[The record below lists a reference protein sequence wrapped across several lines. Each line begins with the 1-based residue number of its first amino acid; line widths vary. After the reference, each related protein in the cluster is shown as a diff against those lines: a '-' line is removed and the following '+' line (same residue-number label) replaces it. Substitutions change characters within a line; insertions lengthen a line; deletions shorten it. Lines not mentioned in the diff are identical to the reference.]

1 MNMEYLAVALL
12 SCLIGSCGMNQKT
25 EAIKGDMPFVQ
36 GTPTKELLHDMPD
49 LINMPTDGSG
59 NPVKITVA
67 VYKFPDSTGQRKQVG
82 LSTAVSQ
89 GADVWVIQSL
99 MAVGRGDWFTVVE
112 RASLDN
118 VVKERQLIRS
128 TRELYDGA
136 TGVDSLQPML
146 FAGLILEGGIVGYD
160 TNTTSGGAG
169 MRYLGLGVGEE
180 YRTDQV
186 TVSLRLVGVQTG
198 EILLTVSSTKTIAST
213 SNGADVFRFL
223 DLGTR
228 ALEIESGNAANE
240 PVNYAIRTAIEY
252 AVLQLLYEGK
262 DIGLWEWAQEEP
274 LVEAEDDINI
284 INSSIPLDEWA
295 KHPISEKRG
304 E

>member
-1 MNMEYLAVALL
+1 MEYLAVALL
-12 SCLIGSCGMNQKT
+12 SCIMAGCSVQNTK
-25 EAIKGDMPFVQ
+25 AIEGEMPFVQ
-36 GTPTKELLHDMPD
+36 GTPTKELLKDMPD
-49 LINMPTDGSG
+49 LINTPTDGEG

-67 VYKFPDSTGQRKQVG
+67 VYAFPDETGQRKQVG

-99 MAVGRGDWFTVVE
+99 MAVGEGNWFSVVE

-118 VVKERQLIRS
+118 LVKERQLIRS

-136 TGVDSLQPML
+136 QSTDALAPML

-169 MRYLGLGVGEE
+169 ARFLGLGANDQ

-186 TVSLRLVGVQTG
+186 TVSLRLVSVQTG
-198 EILLTVSSTKTIAST
+198 EILLTVSATKTIAST

-240 PVNYAIRTAIEY
+240 PVNYAIRTAIEF
-252 AVLQLLYEGK
+252 AVLQMLYEGK
-262 DIGLWEWAQEEP
+262 ECGLWEWAEP
-274 LVEAEDDINI
+274 VKVVSEIPN
-284 INSSIPLDEWA
+284 IPLDDWA
-295 KHPISEKRG
+295 KHPIEAKEG

>member
-1 MNMEYLAVALL
+1 MNMEYLAVVLL
-12 SCLIGSCGMNQKT
+12 SCLVSACGMNQKH
-25 EAIKGDMPFVQ
+25 EAIQGDMPFVQ
-36 GTPTKELLHDMPD
+36 GTPTKELLQEMPD
-49 LINMPTDGSG
+49 LINTPTDGEG

-67 VYKFPDSTGQRKQVG
+67 VYQFPDVTGQRKQVG

-89 GADVWVIQSL
+89 GADVWVIQAL
-99 MAVGRGDWFTVVE
+99 MAVNDGGWFTVVE

-128 TRELYDGA
+128 TRELYDGSDA
-136 TGVDSLQPML
+136 TDALAPML

-169 MRYLGLGVGEE
+169 ARYLGLGVGEE

-252 AVLQLLYEGK
+252 AVLQMLYEGK
-262 DIGLWEWAQEEP
+262 EIGLWEWAKPIE
-274 LVEAEDDINI
+274 VIAEIPE
-284 INSSIPLDEWA
+284 IPLDEWA
-295 KHPISEKRG
+295 KHPIQDKQG

>member
-1 MNMEYLAVALL
+1 MEYLAIALL
-12 SCLIGSCGMNQKT
+12 SCMVGACSVQNTK
-25 EAIKGDMPFVQ
+25 AIEGEMPFVQ
-36 GTPTKELLHDMPD
+36 GTPTKELLKDMPP
-49 LINMPTDGSG
+49 LINTPTDGEG

-67 VYKFPDSTGQRKQVG
+67 VYDFPDETGQRKQVG

-99 MAVGRGDWFTVVE
+99 MAVAEGEWFSVVE
-112 RASLDN
+112 RANLDN
-118 VVKERQLIRS
+118 LVKERQLIRS
-128 TRELYDGA
+128 TRELYDGSPA
-136 TGVDSLQPML
+136 TDALAPML

-169 MRYLGLGVGEE
+169 ARFLGLGANDQ

-186 TVSLRLVGVQTG
+186 TVSLRLVAVQTG
-198 EILLTVSSTKTIAST
+198 EILLTVSATKTIAST

-240 PVNYAIRTAIEY
+240 PINYAIRTAIEY
-252 AVLQLLYEGK
+252 AVLQMIYEGK
-262 DIGLWEWAQEEP
+262 ECGLWEWEEE
-274 LVEAEDDINI
+274 VEVIPEIPV
-284 INSSIPLDEWA
+284 IPLDDWA
-295 KHPISEKRG
+295 KHPIEAKEG

>member
-1 MNMEYLAVALL
+1 MEYLAIAILGL
-12 SCLIGSCGMNQKT
+12 SLAGCGVQQVK
-25 EAIKGDMPFVQ
+25 AIEGEMPFIQ
-36 GTPTKELLHDMPD
+36 GTPTKELLREIPE
-49 LINMPTDGSG
+49 LVGMPTDGSG

-67 VYKFPDSTGQRKQVG
+67 VYDFPDKTGQRKQVG

-89 GADVWVIQSL
+89 GADVWVIQAL
-99 MAVGRGDWFTVVE
+99 MAVNNGQWFTVVE
-112 RASLDN
+112 RANLDN
-118 VVKERQLIRS
+118 LVKERQLIRS
-128 TRELYDGA
+128 TRELYDGSEA
-136 TGVDSLQPML
+136 TDALQPMM

-186 TVSLRLVGVQTG
+186 TVSLRLIGVQTG
-198 EILLTVSSTKTIAST
+198 EILLTVSATKTIAST

-252 AVLQLLYEGK
+252 AVLQMLYEGK
-262 DIGLWEWAQEEP
+262 GIGLWEWKEMAI
-274 LVEAEDDINI
+274 LEDKDINI
-284 INSSIPLDEWA
+284 VQEELTG

>member
-1 MNMEYLAVALL
+1 MKMEYLAVALL
-12 SCLIGSCGMNQKT
+12 SCLVGACSPSKNM
-25 EAIKGDMPFVQ
+25 AIEGDMPFVQ
-36 GTPTKELLHDMPD
+36 GTPTKQLLKDMPP
-49 LINMPTDGSG
+49 LINTPTDGEG

-67 VYKFPDSTGQRKQVG
+67 VYDFPDETGQRKQVG

-99 MAVGRGDWFTVVE
+99 MAVNHGGWFTVVE

-118 VVKERQLIRS
+118 LTKERQLIRS
-128 TRELYDGA
+128 TRELYDGDQA
-136 TGVDSLQPML
+136 TDVLSPML

-169 MRYLGLGVGEE
+169 ARFLGLGAGEE

-186 TVSLRLVGVQTG
+186 TVSLRLVAVQTG

-252 AVLQLLYEGK
+252 AVLQMIYEGK
-262 DIGLWEWAQEEP
+262 ECGLWEWEEE
-274 LVEAEDDINI
+274 VEVIPEIPV
-284 INSSIPLDEWA
+284 IPLDDWA
-295 KHPISEKRG
+295 KHPIEAKEG

>member
-1 MNMEYLAVALL
+1 MNMEYLAIAVL
-12 SCLIGSCGMNQKT
+12 SCMVGACSVQNTK
-25 EAIKGDMPFVQ
+25 AIEGEMPFVQ
-36 GTPTKELLHDMPD
+36 GTPTKELLHEMPA
-49 LINMPTDGSG
+49 LINQPTDGSG

-67 VYKFPDSTGQRKQVG
+67 VYAFPDETGQRKQVG

-99 MAVGRGDWFTVVE
+99 MAVGNGDWFSVVE

-118 VVKERQLIRS
+118 LVKERQLIRS
-128 TRELYDGA
+128 TRELYDGSVA
-136 TGVDSLQPML
+136 TDSLSPML

-169 MRYLGLGVGEE
+169 ARFLGLGANDQ

-186 TVSLRLVGVQTG
+186 TVSLRLVAVQTG
-198 EILLTVSSTKTIAST
+198 EILLTVSATKTIAST

-240 PVNYAIRTAIEY
+240 PVNYAIRTAIEL
-252 AVLQLLYEGK
+252 AVLQMLYETK
-262 DIGLWEWAQEEP
+262 VLCLWESVV
-274 LVEAEDDINI
+274 LVITKYKNINI
-284 INSSIPLDEWA
+284 GMGELKSTI
-295 KHPISEKRG
+295 PISVKQG

>member
-12 SCLIGSCGMNQKT
+12 SCIMAGCSVQNTK
-25 EAIKGDMPFVQ
+25 AIEGEMPFVQ
-36 GTPTKELLHDMPD
+36 GTPTKELLKDMPD
-49 LINMPTDGSG
+49 LINTPTDGEG

-67 VYKFPDSTGQRKQVG
+67 VYAFPDETGQRKQVG

-99 MAVGRGDWFTVVE
+99 MAVGEGNWFSVVE

-118 VVKERQLIRS
+118 LVKERQLIRS

-136 TGVDSLQPML
+136 QSTDALAPML

-169 MRYLGLGVGEE
+169 ARFLGLGANDQ

-186 TVSLRLVGVQTG
+186 TVSLRLVSVQTG
-198 EILLTVSSTKTIAST
+198 EILLTVSATKTIAST

-240 PVNYAIRTAIEY
+240 PVNYAIRTAIEF
-252 AVLQLLYEGK
+252 AVLQMLYEGK
-262 DIGLWEWAQEEP
+262 ECGLWEWAEP
-274 LVEAEDDINI
+274 VKVVSEIPN
-284 INSSIPLDEWA
+284 IPLDDWA
-295 KHPISEKRG
+295 KHPIEAKEG

>member
-1 MNMEYLAVALL
+1 MNMEYLAIALL
-12 SCLIGSCGMNQKT
+12 SCLVGGCSVQNTK
-25 EAIKGDMPFVQ
+25 AIEGEMPFVQ
-36 GTPTKELLHDMPD
+36 GTPTKELLKQMPPP
-49 LINMPTDGSG
+49 INTPTDGDG

-67 VYKFPDSTGQRKQVG
+67 VYAFPDETGQRKQVG

-99 MAVGRGDWFTVVE
+99 MAVGKGDWFSVVE
-112 RASLDN
+112 RANLAN
-118 VVKERQLIRS
+118 LTKERQLIRN
-128 TRELYDGA
+128 TRELYDGSQPTDA
-136 TGVDSLQPML
+136 LAPML

-169 MRYLGLGVGEE
+169 ARFLGLGANDQ

-186 TVSLRLVGVQTG
+186 TVSLRLVAVQTG

-240 PVNYAIRTAIEY
+240 PINYAIRTAIEY
-252 AVLQLLYEGK
+252 AVLQMLYEGK
-262 DIGLWEWAQEEP
+262 EIGLWNWADIP
-274 LVEAEDDINI
+274 VAEDKDINI
-284 INSSIPLDEWA
+284 NQGEEKITHPL
-295 KHPISEKRG
+295 SEKLG
-304 E
+304 ES

>member
-1 MNMEYLAVALL
+1 MEYLAVALL
-12 SCLIGSCGMNQKT
+12 SCLVGACSMNQKT
-25 EAIKGDMPFVQ
+25 EAIKGDMPFVE
-36 GTPTKELLHDMPD
+36 GTPTKTLLQDMPE
-49 LINMPTDGSG
+49 LVNMPTDGEG

-67 VYKFPDSTGQRKQVG
+67 VYKFPDVTGQRKQVG

-99 MAVGRGDWFTVVE
+99 MAVGNGDWFSVVE

-118 VVKERQLIRS
+118 LVKERQLIRS

-136 TGVDSLQPML
+136 TGVDSLSPML

-169 MRYLGLGVGEE
+169 ARYFGLGVNEQ

-186 TVSLRLVGVQTG
+186 TISLRLIAVQTG

-213 SNGADVFRFL
+213 SNGADIFRFL

-252 AVLQLLYEGK
+252 GILQMLYIGK
-262 DIGLWEWAQEEP
+262 EQGLWEWEKPIVAEVVKNKYIAQDV
-274 LVEAEDDINI
+274 LTDSWI
-284 INSSIPLDEWA
+284 
-295 KHPISEKRG
+295 KHPISEKQG

>member
-1 MNMEYLAVALL
+1 MEYLAVVLL
-12 SCLIGSCGMNQKT
+12 SCLVSACGMNQKH
-25 EAIKGDMPFVQ
+25 EAIQGDMPFVQ
-36 GTPTKELLHDMPD
+36 GTPTKELLQEMPD
-49 LINMPTDGSG
+49 LINTPTDGEG

-67 VYKFPDSTGQRKQVG
+67 VYQFPDVTGQRKQVG

-89 GADVWVIQSL
+89 GADVWVIQAL
-99 MAVGRGDWFTVVE
+99 MAVNDGGWFTVVE

-128 TRELYDGA
+128 TRELYDGSDA
-136 TGVDSLQPML
+136 TDALAPML

-169 MRYLGLGVGEE
+169 ARYLGLGVGEE

-252 AVLQLLYEGK
+252 AVLQMLYEGK
-262 DIGLWEWAQEEP
+262 EIGLWEWAKPIE
-274 LVEAEDDINI
+274 VIAEIPE
-284 INSSIPLDEWA
+284 IPLDEWA
-295 KHPISEKRG
+295 KHPIQDKQG

>member
-1 MNMEYLAVALL
+1 
-12 SCLIGSCGMNQKT
+12 
-25 EAIKGDMPFVQ
+25 MPPLV
-36 GTPTKELLHDMPD
+36 G
-49 LINMPTDGSG
+49 MPTDGDG

-67 VYKFPDSTGQRKQVG
+67 VYAFPDKTGQRKQVG

-89 GADVWVIQSL
+89 GADVWVIQAL
-99 MAVGRGDWFTVVE
+99 MAVSHGDWFTVVE

-118 VVKERQLIRS
+118 LVKERQLIRS

-136 TGVDSLQPML
+136 AGVDSLQPML

-169 MRYLGLGVGEE
+169 ARFLGLGVNDQ

-186 TVSLRLVGVQTG
+186 TVSLRLIGVQTG
-198 EILLTVSSTKTIAST
+198 EILLTVSATKTIAST
-213 SNGADVFRFL
+213 SNGADVFKFL

-228 ALEIESGNAANE
+228 ALEIESGNATNE

-252 AVLQLLYEGK
+252 AVLQMVHEGK
-262 DIGLWEWAQEEP
+262 ELGLWEWKLP
-274 LVEAEDDINI
+274 IIAEKIDIVDSGI
-284 INSSIPLDEWA
+284 IEVNKWA
-295 KHPISEKRG
+295 EHPISKKQG

>member
-1 MNMEYLAVALL
+1 MEYFAVVLL
-12 SCLIGSCGMNQKT
+12 SCLVGACSVNQKT
-25 EAIKGDMPFVQ
+25 EAIQGDMPFVP
-36 GTPTKELLHDMPD
+36 GPPTKTLLQEMPD
-49 LINMPTDGSG
+49 LVNVPTDGEG

-67 VYKFPDSTGQRKQVG
+67 VYSFPDVTGQRKQVG

-89 GADVWVIQSL
+89 GADVWVIQAL
-99 MAVGRGDWFTVVE
+99 MAVSNGSWFTVVE
-112 RASLDN
+112 RASLDAL
-118 VVKERQLIRS
+118 VKERQLIRS
-128 TRELYDGA
+128 TMELYDA
-136 TGVDSLQPML
+136 TSAADALQPML

-169 MRYLGLGVGEE
+169 ARYFGLGTHEE

-186 TVSLRLVGVQTG
+186 TVSLRLVAVQTG

-252 AVLQLLYEGK
+252 GILQMLYAGK
-262 DIGLWEWAQEEP
+262 EQELWEWELPITAEVIEDI
-274 LVEAEDDINI
+274 AEDNNLVDG
-284 INSSIPLDEWA
+284 WM
-295 KHPISEKRG
+295 KHPISEKQG

>member
-1 MNMEYLAVALL
+1 MNMEYLAIALL
-12 SCLIGSCGMNQKT
+12 SCIMTGCSVQNTK
-25 EAIKGDMPFVQ
+25 AIEGEMPFVQ
-36 GTPTKELLHDMPD
+36 GTPTKQLLKDMPS
-49 LINMPTDGSG
+49 LINTPTDGEG

-67 VYKFPDSTGQRKQVG
+67 VYDFPDETGQRKQVG

-99 MAVGRGDWFTVVE
+99 MAVAEGEWFSVVE
-112 RASLDN
+112 RANLDN
-118 VVKERQLIRS
+118 LVKERQLIRS
-128 TRELYDGA
+128 TRELYDGSPA
-136 TGVDSLQPML
+136 TDALAPML

-169 MRYLGLGVGEE
+169 ARFLGLGANDQ

-186 TVSLRLVGVQTG
+186 TVSLRLVAVQTG

-252 AVLQLLYEGK
+252 AVLQMIYEGK
-262 DIGLWEWAQEEP
+262 ECGLWEWEEE
-274 LVEAEDDINI
+274 VEVIPEIPV
-284 INSSIPLDEWA
+284 IPLDDWA
-295 KHPISEKRG
+295 KHPIEAKEG